1 MKKIL
6 ALLSLTLVLFIACG
20 KKGEN
25 AKGEDKSSTNSKVE
39 ITFWHGIESPDS
51 VAILESKIK
60 EFESKNPNITVKA
73 QNYGAADQVN
83 GKIMTAIAGN
93 KAPDLMWWA
102 PAYTGQLAKTGKLV
116 KVEDFIKSD
125 SSFKK
130 DDVYQ
135 GLWDVSTYKSEI
147 WTVPFSANNLGL
159 YYNKKDF
166 KEAGIEPN
174 SIKTWDDLLV
184 AAKKLTKDGK
194 MGFQVPLGNTE
205 WTVWTW
211 QTLLWQAGGEFL
223 SPNSDKSM
231 FNSPAG
237 INALQFWTDLVQ
249 KEKVANFSEPDA
261 GYKTDDF
268 LAGRVS
274 MMINGPWN
282 YGVLE
287 DARKN
292 NGFEYGVIMLP
303 SAGKY
308 AADGKGINATNIGGE
323 NLFLFKSDE
332 AREKAAWE
340 FSKFI
345 MSADFQ
351 VEWAIKTGYLPVSKS
366 AAADAKYQDFLK
378 ENEFI
383 KTYSDQM
390 QYGKARPSIPEYVKI
405 SEYLGKEIEKTL
417 YNKQD
422 AKTSLERA
430 AKYTDDLLK

>member
-6 ALLSLTLVLFIACG
+6 WILSLSLLIFTACG
-20 KKGEN
+20 KKDSVK
-25 AKGEDKSSTNSKVE
+25 ADDKSASTGNVE
-39 ITFWHGIESPDS
+39 LVFWHGIESPDS

-60 EFESKNPNITVKA
+60 EFESKNPSITVKA

-83 GKIMTAIAGN
+83 GKIMTAIAGS

-102 PAYTGQLAKTGKLV
+102 PAYTGQLAKTGNLV
-116 KVEDFIKSD
+116 KIEDLIKSD
-125 SSFKK
+125 SSFDKN
-130 DDVYQ
+130 DVYQ
-135 GLWDVSTYKSEI
+135 GLWDVSTYKGEI

-159 YYNKKDF
+159 YYNKKHF
-166 KEAGIEPN
+166 KEAGIDPQ
-174 SIKTWDDLLV
+174 SIKTWDDLLAV
-184 AAKKLTKDGK
+184 SKKLTKADR
-194 MGFQVPLGNTE
+194 MGFQVPLGNSE

-223 SPNSDKSM
+223 SEVSDKAA
-231 FNSPAG
+231 FNTAAG

-249 KEKVANFSEPDA
+249 KEKVASFSEPDA

-282 YGVLE
+282 YGTLE
-287 DARKN
+287 DASKN
-292 NGFEYGVIMLP
+292 SGFEYGVIMLP

-308 AADGKGINATNIGGE
+308 AVDGKGRNATNIGGE
-323 NLFLFKSDE
+323 NLFLFKSNAD
-332 AREKAAWE
+332 RESAAWK

-345 MSADFQ
+345 MSGDFQ
-351 VEWAIKTGYLPVSKS
+351 VDWAIKTGYLPVSKS
-366 AAADAKYQDFLK
+366 AAANTQYQDFLK

-390 QYGKARPSIPEYVKI
+390 QFGKARPSIPEYVKI

-430 AKYTDDLLK
+430 ATYTNDLLK